1 MEHATYLWDT
11 SEGEYESPYANPHDH
26 LIPNAL
32 VTSPDIQVLIMKGK
46 VGTNEKNNLHFKLE
60 KSDKMNNKTRITPV
74 SDLIQHSTS
83 SVTLSIVGLGFNN
96 STH

>member
-1 MEHATYLWDT
+1 MKAHI
-11 SEGEYESPYANPHDH
+11 SIPHDH

-60 KSDKMNNKTRITPV
+60 NQIR
-74 SDLIQHSTS
+74 
-83 SVTLSIVGLGFNN
+83 
-96 STH
+96 